1 LPKYYYNP
9 VKEVVQATYLE
20 HTGVDLFAD
29 ADYKINVQLVVDAK
43 DEAESEKMRVSITDI
58 RMWELDKVED

>member
-9 VKEVVQATYLE
+9 VREVVQATYLE

-29 ADYKINVQLVVDAK
+29 KSYEVNVQLVVNAK
-43 DEAESEKMRVSITDI
+43 DEADSEKMRISITDI
-58 RMWELDKVED
+58 RMWELDRVED

>member
-1 LPKYYYNP
+1 MPKYYYNP

-29 ADYKINVQLVVDAK
+29 ESYEVNVQLVVNAK
-43 DEAESEKMRVSITDI
+43 DEADSEKMRISITDI
-58 RMWELDKVED
+58 RMWELDRVED